1 MGCLRSLTIV
11 GTISCNFLAL
21 GWMALVLLMGKTLGN
36 AALIAKD
43 DALLGLVLL
52 VIAFFGNALLALLLL
67 VGRRTRKKPVPV
79 PEGVVLMPQ

>member
-21 GWMALVLLMGKTLGN
+21 GWMVLVLLMGKTLGN

-43 DALLGLVLL
+43 DALFGLVLL
-52 VIAFFGNALLALLLL
+52 VIAFFGNALLSFLLLI
-67 VGRRTRKKPVPV
+67 GHRSRRKASPAGI
-79 PEGVVLMPQ
+79 ELLAQGQ